1 MYGFTFFRII
11 SGNLPYYF
19 FAINVIM
26 RIVASV
32 GISLA
37 SVGTF
42 HASMEH
48 LTRQSEHLMRRWN
61 ISRVSQS
68 ISCVSWGNLMRQT
81 GHFMGHGRVMKDQIV
96 EWAKELQSLAQAGL
110 FYGHD
115 VYDRERYQRI
125 RDIAAQM
132 MALRTDIPVEKIQ
145 DLFCGEV
152 GYQTPKVDTRAVLF
166 KDHKILLVRENDGRW
181 SIPGGWCEFNMSPA
195 DNAVKE
201 MKEEAGLDVTIK
213 SVISVQDRDK
223 HNPPPL

>member
-1 MYGFTFFRII
+1 
-11 SGNLPYYF
+11 
-19 FAINVIM
+19 
-26 RIVASV
+26 
-32 GISLA
+32 
-37 SVGTF
+37 
-42 HASMEH
+42 
-48 LTRQSEHLMRRWN
+48 
-61 ISRVSQS
+61 
-68 ISCVSWGNLMRQT
+68 
-81 GHFMGHGRVMKDQIV
+81 MKDQIV

-201 MKEEAGLDVTIK
+201 MKEEAGLDVRAERI
-213 SVISVQDRDK
+213 IAIEDRKK
-223 HNPPPL
+223 HNPEIYAYNICKVFILCSFLGGSFQPNSETIASGYFSLDGLPPLSENKNTAAQIKMCFDACHAEHWVTQFD